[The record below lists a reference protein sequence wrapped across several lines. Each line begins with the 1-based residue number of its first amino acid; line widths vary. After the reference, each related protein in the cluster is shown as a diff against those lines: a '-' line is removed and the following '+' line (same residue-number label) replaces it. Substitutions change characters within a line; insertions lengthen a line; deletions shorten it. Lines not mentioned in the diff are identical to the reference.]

1 MKCSFNI
8 ALVQAEIDGPPN
20 SVPQKA
26 RTRAM
31 LCSLHLIQ
39 TKVIFQSGVNKHKN
53 QLTLDF
59 MDQIW
64 PCVHTK
70 SGTFP
75 SF

>member
-1 MKCSFNI
+1 MSVHTLGHSNSQSQHESDVIRSF
-8 ALVQAEIDGPPN
+8 VDD
-20 SVPQKA
+20 
-26 RTRAM
+26 
-31 LCSLHLIQ
+31 
-39 TKVIFQSGVNKHKN
+39 KVIFQSGVNKHKN

-64 PCVHTK
+64 PFVHTK